1 MANTAYPGKA
11 RSALV
16 VNPSSYMHA
25 TGWLDSQLNI
35 ADAIQVIGW
44 DALETEKTLLLIF
57 VAFLAA
63 KFGGEIMERLRLPAV
78 TGELMAGIILG
89 PSIFNI
95 ITSEDGFLD
104 VLAQLGATFL
114 LFSVGMETKLSELR
128 KVGMVAT
135 SVAMLGVVTPFIMG
149 YYVSRLLFF
158 SSVEAMFIGAAL
170 VATSVGITARVLE
183 DMGMIHTVEAKIILG
198 AAVIDDILAMIVLTL
213 VSGTSTGNLNA
224 FDLAVVIGESLCFI
238 AIVVILGT
246 RVVRYASGK
255 RDIKFDR
262 TVDGEWSVHYRTR
275 AFKRDSWFDK
285 LVQKQAPFVIILTVI
300 FGLSALAS
308 VVGLAAIIGA
318 FFAGLIFSDT
328 KDTYELEQKF
338 EPLNILLVPFFFVVM
353 GAKVDFANL
362 PNVAPVAI
370 ALTVVAIL
378 GKLIGCSL
386 GAIKRGER
394 TALIVGAGMIPRGEV
409 GIVVAMIGLNMG
421 TIALDTYSVIVLVSV
436 ATTLYAPF
444 LLRTIIRA
452 ESKKGNSSGRRF

>member
-1 MANTAYPGKA
+1 MANTAYPAKA
-11 RSALV
+11 KSALV
-16 VNPSSYMHA
+16 VNPSSYMQA
-25 TGWLDSQLNI
+25 TESLDSQLNI

-44 DALETEKTLLLIF
+44 DALDTEKTLLLIF

-63 KFGGEIMERLRLPAV
+63 KLGGEIMERLRLPAV

-114 LFSVGMETKLSELR
+114 LFSVGMETKLSELK

-135 SVAMLGVVTPFIMG
+135 SVAVLGVVTPFIMG

-198 AAVIDDILAMIVLTL
+198 AAVIDDILGMIVLTL
-213 VSGTSTGNLNA
+213 VSGTSTGNLSA

-255 RDIKFDR
+255 RDIKLDR

-275 AFKRDSWFDK
+275 AFKRDSWLDK
-285 LVQKQAPFVIILTVI
+285 LVQKQAPFVIILIVM

-421 TIALDTYSVIVLVSV
+421 TIELDTYSVIVLVSI

-444 LLRTIIRA
+444 LIKTIVRA
-452 ESKKGNSSGRRF
+452 ESKKGNASARRF